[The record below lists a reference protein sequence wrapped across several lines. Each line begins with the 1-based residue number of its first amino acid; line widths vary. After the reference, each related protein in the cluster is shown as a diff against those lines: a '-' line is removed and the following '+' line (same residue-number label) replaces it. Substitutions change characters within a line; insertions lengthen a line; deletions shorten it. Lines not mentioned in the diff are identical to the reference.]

1 MKTLTLVATLAALT
15 ALPALAEN
23 QTPGSHFVT
32 NWDTDENGSVSLDE
46 ATTRRGDI
54 FTTFD
59 ADEDGLLSEAE
70 YALFDEARANDQA
83 AMGNKMAKHGKG
95 HGKGMGEEQGM
106 LRAFNDVDGDGLVS
120 RDEFMARVPDWFA
133 MMDRNS
139 DGAVSEDDFGKGN

>member
-23 QTPGSHFVT
+23 QTAGSHFVT
-32 NWDTDENGSVSLDE
+32 NWDTDKNGSVSLEE

-70 YALFDEARANDQA
+70 YALFDEARAHDQGE
-83 AMGNKMAKHGKG
+83 MRESMKKQGKKMG
-95 HGKGMGEEQGM
+95 HG
-106 LRAFNDVDGDGLVS
+106 
-120 RDEFMARVPDWFA
+120 
-133 MMDRNS
+133 
-139 DGAVSEDDFGKGN
+139 